1 MQFRPTSSYAAP
13 ELAAPP
19 LAAPSAPVPAS
30 ISGAEAPGLGPLA
43 AGDDLAAAQAAYFP
57 QPAAPPVAPAA
68 KQPTVANTLQ
78 GTSENLLKHIPG
90 EATGFYV
97 LAVSSVDNPTS
108 GTLGI
113 IFGCA
118 LVLLVV
124 ARWIAKASWMLML
137 TTIIA
142 FFLWMQIYDKGF
154 LHVLAPNLLPNPLGL
169 ILAGFYSALIALLA
183 NAGKIK

>member
-1 MQFRPTSSYAAP
+1 MQFRSTSSYAASAS
-13 ELAAPP
+13 AASP

-30 ISGAEAPGLGPLA
+30 IGGAGAPGLRPLA
-43 AGDDLAAAQAAYFP
+43 AGDDLAAAQAAHFP
-57 QPAAPPVAPAA
+57 QPAAQPAA
-68 KQPTVANTLQ
+68 PPASPPTVANTLQ

-97 LAVSSVDNPTS
+97 LAVSSVDNPTT
-108 GTLGI
+108 GTMGI
-113 IFGCA
+113 IFGCS

-124 ARWIAKASWMLML
+124 ARWVAKASWIMIL
-137 TTIIA
+137 TTLIA

-154 LHVLAPNLLPNPLGL
+154 LNVLAPGLLPNPLGL